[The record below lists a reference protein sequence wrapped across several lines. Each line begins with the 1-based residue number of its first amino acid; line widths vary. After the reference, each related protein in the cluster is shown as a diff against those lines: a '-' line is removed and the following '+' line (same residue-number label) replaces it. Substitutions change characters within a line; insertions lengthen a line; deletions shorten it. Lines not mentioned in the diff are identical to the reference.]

1 MIGRSTLAAM
11 AVMAAG
17 AGLAD
22 EPYYYAPG
30 GVALSGYDAVLYLEE
45 NHAVEGSP
53 DNALKWRGAIWYFAT
68 PDTLMSFE
76 MNPEAY
82 APQFGGY
89 CAYGVA
95 RGKTAGSAPKAF
107 FIQDGKLY
115 FMHNETMV
123 SSMQD
128 HLSLIVSEAEAHWPE
143 ALGQ

>member
-1 MIGRSTLAAM
+1 MIARSALAAIAM
-11 AVMAAG
+11 IAAG
-17 AGLAD
+17 ACQAD
-22 EPYYYAPG
+22 EPYYYAPD
-30 GVALSGYDAVLYLEE
+30 GVALSGYDVVLYLEE
-45 NHAVEGSP
+45 HHAVAGSP

-95 RGKTAGSAPKAF
+95 KGKTASSAPKAF
-107 FIQDGKLY
+107 FIQNGKLY
-115 FMHNETMV
+115 FMHNEAMV

-128 HLSLIVSEAEAHWPE
+128 DLSVIVSEAEAHWPE